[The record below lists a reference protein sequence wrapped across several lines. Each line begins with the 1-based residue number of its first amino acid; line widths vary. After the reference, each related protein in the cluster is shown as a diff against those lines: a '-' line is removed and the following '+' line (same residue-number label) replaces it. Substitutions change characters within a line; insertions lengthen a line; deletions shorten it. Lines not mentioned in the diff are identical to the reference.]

1 MENRN
6 PLADWLI
13 STCTDRCGLQSHP
26 SDALYFFLDG
36 GRKLVAKQ
44 SYDVIQIVRRLS
56 ILNTRFRYTIERTN
70 DFDWRY
76 PFSAEFSLLDAIE
89 RCTPESLAKSITASA
104 TTLFS
109 GVSMEDVI
117 CYSPTVEV
125 ITAHWSEL
133 SDNVAAC
140 LIADSNFVGYMTELA
155 RVR

>member
-6 PLADWLI
+6 PLADWLT
-13 STCTDRCGLQSHP
+13 STSTTRCGLQSHP

-36 GRKLVAKQ
+36 GRKLIAKQ
-44 SYDVIQIVRRLS
+44 SYDVIQMARRFS
-56 ILNTRFRYTIERTN
+56 ILNTRFRYTIDRTN

-76 PFSAEFSLLDAIE
+76 PFSAEFPLLDAIE
-89 RCTPESLAKSITASA
+89 RCTPEDLAKSITASA

-109 GVSMEDVI
+109 RVSIEDVI
-117 CYSPTVEV
+117 RYGPTVEA
-125 ITAHWSEL
+125 ITAHRSEL

-140 LIADSNFVGYMTELA
+140 LIADSNFAEYMTELA